1 MLLDVLCHLKSEQAT
16 ELPQSL
22 SGPLGRLCWP
32 FPGPGQPTSGSW
44 TMADG
49 RVCFSSLQAAGTS
62 ATAPTPT
69 KASKA
74 FQLRPK
80 SPQVMPIE
88 EFQGKRKAQG
98 RVSPPPTP
106 LSPPNPSA
114 GRRAYTKLRKPSRS
128 SWVKVKPSLSSLQ
141 PAVPKGAGSG
151 CESEAQW
158 AAQWGKQSGCQK

>member
-1 MLLDVLCHLKSEQAT
+1 MLLDVLRPLKSEQVT
-16 ELPQSL
+16 ELPQSS
-22 SGPLGRLCWP
+22 SGPLGGLCWP
-32 FPGPGQPTSGSW
+32 FPGPGPPTSGSW

-62 ATAPTPT
+62 ATAPAPS

-98 RVSPPPTP
+98 WISPPPTRLAP
-106 LSPPNPSA
+106 
-114 GRRAYTKLRKPSRS
+114 PSR
-128 SWVKVKPSLSSLQ
+128 PQCRTEGLYQ
-141 PAVPKGAGSG
+141 
-151 CESEAQW
+151 AQ
-158 AAQWGKQSGCQK
+158 KTLPE